1 MRELF
6 KKKQT
11 KITMVV
17 AAVWVGVVL
26 VYMLY
31 ALLLRDYTK
40 DLTDFNDVAVGD
52 RDTYITDNT
61 DRGGI
66 IYEISDKGK
75 VRGMFETRAHSMFS
89 GWDVAQVYAYERM
102 VYAVLT
108 RTRIENKQEVREYEI
123 VAFDEELGP
132 AFRTPPF
139 KLLNT
144 LKLSGFSMG
153 GEGAYLT
160 YLTSNGQMAYVYLVP
175 ASQLAE
181 ITTMH
186 PSYKDEQE
194 FQKQE
199 VEIAEYQSESS
210 VAGRFFAQAEYDD
223 GILLRRMDN
232 EAPTGPFAINPDAKK
247 LFENRKMSL
256 FQRIAATGISFVFF
270 ILIMVAGVAVIIL
283 VSWLLRLRRRV
294 AYAIFTYEVVLA
306 VLIGFVFFFMMQK
319 TRSIETENYERFE
332 RYFMGTLFENL
343 PSDAD
348 LNFNDDLFY
357 DTDTYVTLQNR
368 IASQIAA
375 SEGAIALDDI
385 CIVDR
390 ETGLIA
396 LSGSGRNKQYIGD
409 LYGEQAAK
417 ILSDVSEQ
425 KRTATRRT
433 MIQGAEVSLVA
444 KTLDDQEVYDYAAV
458 GISEYGDI
466 MNGFFSNYGNI
477 FRFSLILF
485 AAASGAGLIFF
496 FLQAQDLR
504 HLAAALKKVA
514 NGQETVDKPIVVG
527 TDMNYMWNSVFEIQ
541 KKIRNTNRIK
551 YLTYEA
557 YYRFAPKNIERI
569 LKKDSITEVVS
580 GNAIQLSGTMA
591 FLSAP
596 GQRTNNPM
604 DLDRMNHFMEIIEH
618 YQKQQDGIF
627 ISSSS
632 DLSFIKLLFLEE
644 SKEAAHFGI
653 NFMEA
658 LREWQKQE
666 YPSAC
671 ILMHY
676 APFVYGIAGTND
688 QASAFLSSPETE
700 DLEDYMDWFR
710 RMRLGVLITSAVRD
724 HEDSQYDLRYIG
736 FVTPDAEHP
745 EHHVELYEVLDACST
760 RVRQIR
766 LQMQK
771 KFAEALDLFYK
782 QDFYFARNS
791 FTEILREMPEDE
803 ITKWYLFECE
813 RYLNEADGSNFV
825 GALHME

>member
-1 MRELF
+1 MREFF
-6 KKKQT
+6 KKTQT
-11 KITMVV
+11 KVTLIITAIWVAVV
-17 AAVWVGVVL
+17 FVCMFCTL
-26 VYMLY
+26 VFRGYN
-31 ALLLRDYTK
+31 K
-40 DLTDFNDVAVGD
+40 DLTDFNDVTVGD
-52 RDTYITDNT
+52 REIYISDNT

-75 VRGMFETRAHSMFS
+75 VRGMFETRAYSMFS
-89 GWDVAQVYAYERM
+89 GWDVAQVYAYDRM

-108 RTRIENKQEVREYEI
+108 RTRIENRQEVREYELL
-123 VAFDEELGP
+123 AFDEELGVSH
-132 AFRTPPF
+132 RTPPF
-139 KLLNT
+139 KILNT

-153 GEGAYLT
+153 TDGAFLT
-160 YLTSNGQMAYVYLVP
+160 FLTSNGQMAYVILVP
-175 ASQLAE
+175 SSQFVE
-181 ITTMH
+181 IKTLH
-186 PSYKDEQE
+186 PSYKDEKE
-194 FQKQE
+194 FKKKDVE
-199 VEIAEYQSESS
+199 VGEFLSQGTVE
-210 VAGRFFAQAEYDD
+210 GRFFAQAEYND
-223 GILLRRMDN
+223 GVLLRRMDN
-232 EAPTGPFAINPDAKK
+232 ETPSGPFAIDPAIKK
-247 LFENRKMSL
+247 LFAERKMGF
-256 FQRIAATGISFVFF
+256 FQQIAATGISFVFF
-270 ILIMVAGVAVIIL
+270 ILMAVCGAVVIIL
-283 VSWLLRLRRRV
+283 VSWMLRLRRRV

-306 VLIGFVFFFMMQK
+306 VLIGGVFFFMMQK
-319 TRSIETENYERFE
+319 TRAIQSENYERFE

-343 PSDAD
+343 PADAD
-348 LNFNDDLFY
+348 LNFEDDVFY
-357 DTDTYVTLQNR
+357 DTPTYVTLQNR
-368 IASQIAA
+368 IASQIAS
-375 SEGAIALDDI
+375 SEGAIELDDI
-385 CIVDR
+385 CIVNR
-390 ETGLIA
+390 ETGEIA
-396 LSGSGRNKQYIGD
+396 FSGSGRNKQSIGD
-409 LYGEQAAK
+409 LYGSDAEA
-417 ILSDVSEQ
+417 ILTDVSEQ
-425 KRTATRRT
+425 RPTATRRT
-433 MIQGAEVSLVA
+433 YIQGAEASVVA
-444 KTLDDQEVYDYAAV
+444 KTLDDQEVYNYAAV
-458 GISEYGDI
+458 GVSEYDNI
-466 MNGFFSNYGNI
+466 MNNFFSNYGNI

-485 AAASGAGLIFF
+485 AAASVAGLIFF
-496 FLQAQDLR
+496 FLQAQDIR
-504 HLAAALKKVA
+504 RLAAALKKVA

-569 LKKDSITEVVS
+569 LRKDSITEVVS

-596 GQRTNNPM
+596 GQHTSNPM

-618 YQKQQDGIF
+618 YQKQQEGIF

-644 SKEAAHFGI
+644 STEAAHFGI

-666 YPSAC
+666 YPSVC

-688 QASAFLSSPETE
+688 QAAAFLSSPETE

-710 RMRLGVLITSAVRD
+710 RMRLGVLITSAARD
-724 HEDSQYDLRYIG
+724 HESSKYDLRYIG
-736 FVTPDAEHP
+736 FVTPDADNPDHR
-745 EHHVELYEVLDACST
+745 VELYEVLDACST

-766 LQMQK
+766 LLTQQ
-771 KFAEALDLFYK
+771 KFAEALELFYK
-782 QDFYFARNS
+782 QDFYFARNT

>member
-1 MRELF
+1 MREFF
-6 KKKQT
+6 KKKRT
-11 KITMVV
+11 KVTLIC
-17 AAVWVGVVL
+17 AAAWVLVVL
-26 VYMLY
+26 IFLTYS
-31 ALLLRDYTK
+31 LLFRGYTK
-40 DLTDFNDVAVGD
+40 ELTEFNDVAMGD
-52 RDTYITDNT
+52 RDVYISDNT

-66 IYEISDKGK
+66 IYEISDKAK
-75 VRGMFETRAHSMFS
+75 VRGMFETRASSMFS
-89 GWDVAQVYAYERM
+89 GWDVAQIYSYERM
-102 VYAVLT
+102 VYAVLS
-108 RTRIENKQEVREYEI
+108 RVRMDNNQEVHEYEL

-132 AFRTPPF
+132 SHRTPAF
-139 KLLNT
+139 KVLNT
-144 LKLSGFSMG
+144 LKLSGFSMDPN
-153 GEGAYLT
+153 GAYLT
-160 YLTSNGQMAYVYLVP
+160 FLTSNGQMAYVYLVP
-175 ASQLAE
+175 GSQFVE

-194 FQKQE
+194 FKKKD
-199 VEIAEYQSESS
+199 VEIGEFLSQGSE
-210 VAGRFFAQAEYDD
+210 AGRFFAQAEYADQM
-223 GILLRRMDN
+223 LYKRMDDA
-232 EAPTGPFAINPDAKK
+232 APTAPFEIDPAAKK
-247 LFENRKMSL
+247 LFAERKMNL
-256 FQRIAATGISFVFF
+256 AQRIAATGISFIAYIVVA
-270 ILIMVAGVAVIIL
+270 VAGVVVIIA

-306 VLIGFVFFFMMQK
+306 VLIGFIFFFMMQK
-319 TRSIETENYERFE
+319 TRSIESENYERFE

-343 PSDAD
+343 PADAD

-357 DTDTYVTLQNR
+357 DTETYVTLQNR

-385 CIVDR
+385 CIVSRD
-390 ETGLIA
+390 TGLVA

-409 LYGEQAAK
+409 LYGDDAAE
-417 ILSDVSEQ
+417 ILTDVSEQ
-425 KRTATRRT
+425 KKTATRHT
-433 MIQGAEVSLVA
+433 TIQGTEVSMVA
-444 KTLDDQEVYDYAAV
+444 KTLDDQEIYDYAAV
-458 GISEYGDI
+458 GISEYADLTKD
-466 MNGFFSNYGNI
+466 FFANYGTV
-477 FRFSLILF
+477 FRFSLIIF
-485 AAASGAGLIFF
+485 AAASLAGLIFF
-496 FLQAQDLR
+496 FLQAMDIR
-504 HLAAALKKVA
+504 RLAAALKLVA
-514 NGQETVDKPIVVG
+514 NGQETVEKPLVVG

-551 YLTYEA
+551 FLTYEA

-569 LKKDSITEVVS
+569 LKKDSITEVSS
-580 GNAIQLSGTMA
+580 GNAIKLSGTMA

-604 DLDRMNHFMEIIEH
+604 DLDRMNHFMEIVEH
-618 YQKQQDGIF
+618 YQKQKDGIF

-644 SKEAAHFGI
+644 STEAAHFGI

-666 YPSAC
+666 YPNAC

-710 RMRLGVLITSAVRD
+710 RMRLSLLITSAARD
-724 HEDSQYDLRYIG
+724 HESSQYDLRYIG
-736 FVTPDAEHP
+736 FVIPDAEHP
-745 EHHVELYEVLDACST
+745 ENHVELYEVLDACST

-766 LQMQK
+766 LLTRE
-771 KFAEALDLFYK
+771 KFSEALDLFYK